1 MSYSTKKRTG
11 EGATQEEKGGG
22 KPKGT
27 VGYLQTVCRAKD
39 QIFKKKMEKGRERKK
54 WIAGHQKQKET
65 QHLISPSH
73 HPFDT
78 AAQKL
83 KTPSEREWDRK

>member
-1 MSYSTKKRTG
+1 
-11 EGATQEEKGGG
+11 
-22 KPKGT
+22 
-27 VGYLQTVCRAKD
+27 
-39 QIFKKKMEKGRERKK
+39 MEKGRERKK